1 MFATLLSV
9 LAPIPHIDVQQQSQ
23 TSHHRAQGSWASCR
37 KVTDVLT
44 NEIPDIWHCAQ
55 PKNGLGSG
63 SVHNFRE
70 SVYKVAQFLVDLLEQ
85 PHTGSISA
93 AAASPCPASIPVMQ
107 TINLDWVELGA
118 GKGGTSK
125 RIAPSFAECPT
136 TSCYPHQ
143 ANRYEFCQLAAH
155 YAQMCHKHFSRQQGV
170 SESSSW
176 LIVTSAPMRS
186 SRDRVSAG
194 RLTVRSRPRAATVS

>member
-93 AAASPCPASIPVMQ
+93 AEDRESPCPTSIPVMQ
-107 TINLDWVELGA
+107 TINSDWVELGA

-125 RIAPSFAECPT
+125 RIAPSFADCPT

-155 YAQMCHKHFSRQQGV
+155 YAQMCHNISPHNRG
-170 SESSSW
+170 
-176 LIVTSAPMRS
+176 
-186 SRDRVSAG
+186 
-194 RLTVRSRPRAATVS
+194 